1 MQLFKENRFWI
12 LTSLET
18 IFLGLTFS
26 NPKPYLKPIVGDPS
40 WIGLVDIPPFSLA
53 LVLVGAVCLTICLT
67 SLSKFDLSIVTF
79 LLSLVW
85 IFSSIVFIV
94 HDINMPGFCIAYPHI
109 DATLSTFVAVRI
121 TIEAIFGTKHYERSI

>member
-1 MQLFKENRFWI
+1 MQLLKENRFWI

-18 IFLGLTFS
+18 IFLGLTLS

-40 WIGLVDIPPFSLA
+40 WIRLVDIPPFSLA
-53 LVLVGAVCLTICLT
+53 LVLVGIVCLTVCLT

-85 IFSSIVFIV
+85 IFSSIVLIV
-94 HDINMPGFCIAYPHI
+94 HDINMPDFAIMYPHI
-109 DATLSTFVAVRI
+109 DAALSTFVAVRI
-121 TIEAIFGTKHYERSI
+121 TVEAVFGTKYYE

>member
-18 IFLGLTFS
+18 IFLGLALS

-40 WIGLVDIPPFSLA
+40 WIGLVDIPPFSFA
-53 LVLVGAVCLTICLT
+53 LVLAGVVCLTMCLMP
-67 SLSKFDLSIVTF
+67 LSKIGLSTVTF

-94 HDINMPGFCIAYPHI
+94 HDLNMPGFFVAYPHI
-109 DATLSTFVAVRI
+109 DAILSTFVAVRI
-121 TIEAIFGTKHYERSI
+121 TIEAVFGTKHYE